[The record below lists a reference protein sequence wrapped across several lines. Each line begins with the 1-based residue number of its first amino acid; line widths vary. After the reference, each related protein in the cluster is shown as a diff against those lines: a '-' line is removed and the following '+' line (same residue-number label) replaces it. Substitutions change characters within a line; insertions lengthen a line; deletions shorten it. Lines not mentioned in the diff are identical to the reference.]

1 MERYEKIDATVVVV
15 DIRNF
20 TLIFEAFQ
28 RNNDRRFIE
37 FIENYYLIGLELAE
51 LAADDNDF
59 YLSSSGDGLLIIFFG
74 KNHEYYAYLYGLLLF
89 QLLEKFCSDFNEENT
104 CQVSFGIGIE
114 SGYVQEV
121 ASKVGNREVKTYLG
135 SVINIASRIES
146 TTKSFG
152 RTKLIIGENLY
163 HRLIRSLFMEDYNRI
178 VKNNAISRK
187 NYEEVIQ
194 HHNEMNKLNQNL
206 MLFYIFE
213 HNLKGVATPLRL
225 FRLSPTLADIS
236 KISFYSIVKKL
247 TITPEKLK
255 KVVLFLKKKGLPLEY
270 Y

>member
-1 MERYEKIDATVVVV
+1 MKKYKKIDATVVVV

-20 TLIFEAFQ
+20 TLIFETFQ
-28 RNNDRRFIE
+28 KNDNRQFLE
-37 FIENYYLIGLELAE
+37 FIEKYYLIGLELAE
-51 LAADDNDF
+51 LASTDNNF

-74 KNHEYYAYLYGLLLF
+74 HQHEYCAYLYGLLLF
-89 QLLEKFCSDFNEENT
+89 QVLEKTCLDFNEKND

-121 ASKVGNREVKTYLG
+121 SSKVGGREVKTYLG

-146 TTKSFG
+146 ATKNFG
-152 RTKLIIGENLY
+152 RTKLIIGEHLY
-163 HRLIRSLFMEDYNRI
+163 HRLIKNLFMEDYNKI
-178 VKNNAISRK
+178 VKNNAVFRK

-213 HNLKGVATPLRL
+213 HNLKGVSTPLRL
-225 FRLSPTLADIS
+225 FRLSPTLADIT
-236 KISFYSIVKKL
+236 KVSFFSIV
-247 TITPEKLK
+247 EKLALSTEK
-255 KVVLFLKKKGLPLEY
+255 LRKVVFFLREKGLPLEY
-270 Y
+270 H

>member
-1 MERYEKIDATVVVV
+1 MKGYKKIDSTVVVV

-20 TLIFEAFQ
+20 TLIFEKFQ
-28 RNNDRRFIE
+28 KDNDSKFLT
-37 FIENYYLIGLELAE
+37 FIENYYLINLELAE
-51 LAADDNDF
+51 LVSDNDNF

-74 KNHEYYAYLYGLLLF
+74 LCHEYCAYLYGILLF
-89 QLLEKFCSDFNEENT
+89 QVLEKICTDFNEKNV
-104 CQVSFGIGIE
+104 CDVSFGIGIE

-121 ASKVGNREVKTYLG
+121 SSKINSREIKTYLG

-146 TTKSFG
+146 ATKNFG
-152 RTKLIIGENLY
+152 RTKLIIGECLY
-163 HRLIRSLFMEDYNRI
+163 HRLIKSLFMEDYNKT
-178 VKNNAISRK
+178 VKNNVMFRK

-213 HNLKGVATPLRL
+213 HNLKGVGNPLRL

-236 KISFYSIVKKL
+236 KVSFYNILSKL
-247 TITPEKLK
+247 AISPEKLK
-255 KVVLFLKKKGLPLEY
+255 KVALFLREKGLPLKY